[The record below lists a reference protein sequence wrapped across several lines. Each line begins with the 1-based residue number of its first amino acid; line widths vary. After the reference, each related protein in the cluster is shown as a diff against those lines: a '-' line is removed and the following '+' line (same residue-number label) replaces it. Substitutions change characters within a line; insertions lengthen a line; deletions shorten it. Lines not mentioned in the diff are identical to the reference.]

1 MLSSL
6 DLAAIACEI
15 KDAQDRATQLVP
27 VTARIQSFDLH
38 AAYAVAQRVC
48 DARRMEGFTTVGRKI
63 GFTNPSLWETY
74 GVREPIWGYMY
85 DYTVVHLETQHAS
98 CSLRAFVEPKIEP
111 EIVFGLRAAPDLCAN
126 LPTMLLSID
135 WIAHGFEIVQSH
147 FPCWRFQAA
156 DTIAD
161 GGLHGMLVVGPKQPL
176 SRFGSNALESLESF
190 SLSLSRDG
198 VLVEVGRGSNVLGN
212 PVGALNHLVSVLAK
226 QPDSEKLR
234 AGDIVTTGTITAAY
248 PVKVSEVW
256 ESNLRGISLPGLTVR
271 FIE

>member
-1 MLSSL
+1 MLNTL
-6 DLAAIACEI
+6 DPAIIAREI

-27 VTARIQSFDLH
+27 ITIRTESFDLP
-38 AAYAVAQRVC
+38 AAYAVAQLVC
-48 DARRMEGFTTVGRKI
+48 DARRMEGLITVGRKI
-63 GFTNPSLWETY
+63 GFTNSSLRDTY
-74 GVREPIWGYMY
+74 GVREPVWGYMY
-85 DYTVVHLETQHAS
+85 DRTVVHLETQHAS
-98 CSLRAFVEPKIEP
+98 CSLRAFAEPKIEP
-111 EIVFGLRAAPDLCAN
+111 EIVFGLRAASDLCAN
-126 LPTMLLSID
+126 LPTTLLSIE

-147 FPCWRFQAA
+147 FPGWKFQAA

-161 GGLHGMLVVGPKQPL
+161 GGLHGMLLVGSKQPL

-226 QPDSEKLR
+226 QPDSEKLQ
-234 AGDIVTTGTITAAY
+234 AGEIVTTGTITAAY
-248 PVKVSEVW
+248 PVRVGEVW
-256 ESNLRGISLPGLTVR
+256 ESDLRGISLPGLTVK